1 MTPSQLRAFHLV
13 ARRGGFTAAAQAAG
27 VSQPSLSGQVRAL
40 EEAYGVTLLDRQ
52 SRPARPT
59 PLGRQLL
66 SVTTRMFA
74 AEEEAR
80 VLLGGAAAPEHLRIG
95 ADSAYH
101 VMPVLA
107 ELRRRRGGLTFALRI
122 GNSDEVLQEVLAHEA
137 DVGVMAR
144 PTSDPRLVSLQVRSD
159 RLVLFVPRAHP
170 WARRRSVRL
179 AELRDRDLVLRE
191 RGSITREVF
200 ERALAERAVSP
211 GALIEVETREGVREA
226 VAAGFGVGVVFESEF
241 GADRRFHPLRVS
253 DADLAVGEYAVCLQ
267 QRREVEPVRGFFEI
281 AVRLAARQPSAA

>member
-27 VSQPSLSGQVRAL
+27 VSQPSLSGQIRAL
-40 EEAYGVTLLDRQ
+40 EEAYGVTLLDRG
-52 SRPARPT
+52 SRPTRPT

-66 SVTTRMFA
+66 AVTTRMFA

-80 VLLGGAAAPEHLRIG
+80 ALLGGAAAPAHLRIG

-101 VMPVLA
+101 VMPILA
-107 ELRRRRGGLTFALRI
+107 ELRRQRAGLTFALRI
-122 GNSDEVLQEVLAHEA
+122 GNSEEVLRDVLAHEA

-144 PTSDPRLVSLQVRSD
+144 PTSDPRLASLQVRRD
-159 RLVLFVPRAHP
+159 RLVLFVPRRHP
-170 WARRRSVRL
+170 WARRRHIRL
-179 AELRDRDLVLRE
+179 TDLRDRDLVLRE

-200 ERALAERAVSP
+200 ERALAERAVAA
-211 GALIEVETREGVREA
+211 GALIEVESREGVREA

-241 GADRRFHPLRVS
+241 GADRRFHPLRLS
-253 DADLAVGEYAVCLQ
+253 DVDLAVGEYAVCLQ
-267 QRREVEPVRGFFEI
+267 PRRAVEPVRGFFEV
-281 AVRLAARQPSAA
+281 AARLATPRLSSP